1 MMQGLINGITGAAAT
16 VREVI
21 SNVADDVVG
30 WFKAKLGIH
39 SPSVVFAELGQFTM
53 QGLSVGLEQGEHQPL
68 KQLSSLTKR
77 MAALGGG
84 LAISA
89 AAMPAMAT
97 DISPPFARPLTPVTA
112 EAPVF
117 KPLAPVSIDRRPP
130 VATQGS
136 TQPAQH
142 HSTNSIQITINPP
155 AGADPHA
162 IARAVAAELDKR
174 ERQRSLAKRSSMH
187 DYDES

>member
-1 MMQGLINGITGAAAT
+1 MQKFIPNTDEKRRYKQGKLKTFD
-16 VREVI
+16 R
-21 SNVADDVVG
+21 VG
-30 WFKAKLGIH
+30 
-39 SPSVVFAELGQFTM
+39 
-53 QGLSVGLEQGEHQPL
+53 
-68 KQLSSLTKR
+68 TK
-77 MAALGGG
+77 
-84 LAISA
+84 IQNN
-89 AAMPAMAT
+89 PTMAT
-97 DISPPFARPLTPVTA
+97 DITQTYARPVIPVTA